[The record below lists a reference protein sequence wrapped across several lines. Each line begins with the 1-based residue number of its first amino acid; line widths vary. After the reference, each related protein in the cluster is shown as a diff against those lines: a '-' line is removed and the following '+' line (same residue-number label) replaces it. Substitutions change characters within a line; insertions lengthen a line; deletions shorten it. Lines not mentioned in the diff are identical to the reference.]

1 MVLVTLLSLVALIAG
16 YLGRSGPAPV
26 PLRVAW
32 ILSPASNTVTIQ
44 VRAPAGTAG
53 LQVLAHSRLA
63 VSEHDN
69 GHTEGW
75 SAAGGTVQVPVPAG
89 GRTSLLVRLTGPQP
103 LTRTLTVSA
112 PPPPR
117 VVASGAGSAG
127 GWCGRPARCARTAP
141 GAVRDR

>member
-1 MVLVTLLSLVALIAG
+1 MDLLSCLEYRDDPGEVA
-16 YLGRSGPAPV
+16 
-26 PLRVAW
+26 
-32 ILSPASNTVTIQ
+32 
-44 VRAPAGTAG
+44 AGTAG
-53 LQVLAHSRLA
+53 AQVLAHSRLA

-117 VVASGAGSAG
+117 VVASGAGV
-127 GWCGRPARCARTAP
+127 GRWL
-141 GAVRDR
+141 V